1 MLFYLKT
8 EINPKLI
15 SPLLKRYISMN
26 ICKFNNF
33 KLNNYLY
40 SNYGISLMGA
50 LNSFKNNIRIDNIS
64 KDLIQIYCNK
74 NAYIDKYK
82 LENIISFL
90 EYGDLNILSPK
101 IISKLITQS
110 ISYLQYDLGGY

>member
-8 EINPKLI
+8 EIDPKLI
-15 SPLLKRYISMN
+15 SPLLKRYIGMN
-26 ICKFNNF
+26 IYKFNGF

-40 SNYGISLMGA
+40 SNYGVSLMGV

-64 KDLIQIYCNK
+64 KDLIQIYCDK
-74 NAYIDKYK
+74 NVYIDKYK

-90 EYGDLNILSPK
+90 EYGDLNISSPK